1 MPTKSRTHLP
11 ESLPADQSVQPVKRV
26 ESLDQ
31 DGGADKR
38 KPEPVISKAI
48 QALLERHHI
57 PERKRLGVLE
67 AAAGMAYQQ
76 VRRRMS
82 GETPWNVDEIQR
94 LASHFGEPLFDLLGA
109 MVDGAGQAAVL
120 QLAAAQL
127 PCSIW
132 LGAIVLP
139 DQGIG
144 PLVAVQRDGQGQWLV
159 VPISEAGARPCHEI
173 RRLIFEAAAPRRIAV
188 IDEDEKLTRATVQ
201 FLRRN
206 GLEAVSYAT
215 AEHLRTALETTSFDG
230 YILDW
235 IVSGADAR
243 ELLPLIRAKSP
254 SAPVIILTGQIQ
266 AGRVQE
272 DDLAATLATF
282 RAQLYEKPTRSL
294 SLFNALELGF
304 DAASR
309 SQG

>member
-1 MPTKSRTHLP
+1 M
-11 ESLPADQSVQPVKRV
+11 
-26 ESLDQ
+26 DQ
-31 DGGADKR
+31 DASADKR
-38 KPEPVISKAI
+38 RSEPVISKAI
-48 QALLERHHI
+48 QALLDRHQV

-67 AAAGMAYQQ
+67 AAAGMGYQQ
-76 VRRRMS
+76 VRRRMT

-94 LASHFGEPLFDLLGA
+94 LASHFGEPLFSLLGA

-120 QLAAAQL
+120 QLAAVQL

-132 LGAIVLP
+132 LGAIASP
-139 DQGIG
+139 DQWIG
-144 PLVAVQRDGQGQWLV
+144 PLVAVQREGHGQWFV
-159 VPISEAGARPCHEI
+159 VPISEAGAHPCHEI
-173 RRLIFEAAAPRRIAV
+173 RRLIVEAAAPRRVAV
-188 IDEDEKLTRATVQ
+188 IDEDEELTHVTVQ

-206 GLEAVSYAT
+206 GLEAVSYAS
-215 AEHLRTALETTSFDG
+215 AEHLRTALETTGFDG

-235 IVSGADAR
+235 MVGGVDAR
-243 ELLPLIRAKSP
+243 ELLSLIRAKSP
-254 SAPVIILTGQIQ
+254 SAPVIILTGQIK

-272 DDLAATLATF
+272 DDLASSLATF

-309 SQG
+309 TQGKVSESTPL